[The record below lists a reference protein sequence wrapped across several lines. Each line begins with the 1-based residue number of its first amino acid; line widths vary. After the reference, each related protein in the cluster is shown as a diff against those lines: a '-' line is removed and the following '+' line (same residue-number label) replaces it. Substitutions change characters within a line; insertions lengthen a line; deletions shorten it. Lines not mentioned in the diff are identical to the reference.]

1 MAFQFYALKLTGIII
16 LVFLAQVL
24 IPGFTEFF
32 LLNQDAWNQP
42 WRFVTSIFLHGSLA
56 HLVYNMF
63 ALALFGTILEVLIRE
78 KRFLVVFFS
87 TGVLANLV
95 SINFYP
101 SSLGASGAIFGVI
114 GAMIFIKPWQVVW
127 AFGLP
132 MPVFIAGIIWAV
144 GDMIGIFVPDN
155 VGNIAHLSGMAFGLL
170 VGALYR
176 GHYRRKKERKRRE
189 KHSRHKLDEDH
200 VRRWEDAYLK

>member
-16 LVFLAQVL
+16 LVFLAQAM

-32 LLNQDAWNQP
+32 LLNQNAWNEP
-42 WRFVTSIFLHGSLA
+42 WRFVTSIFLHGNLA

-78 KRFLVVFFS
+78 KRFLFVFFS
-87 TGVLANLV
+87 TGILANLV
-95 SINFYP
+95 SVFFYP
-101 SSLGASGAIFGVI
+101 ASLGASGAIFGII
-114 GAMIFIKPWQVVW
+114 GAMIYIKPWQVVW

-132 MPVFIAGIIWAV
+132 MPVFIAGILWAV

-170 VGALYR
+170 VGSFFR
-176 GHYRRKKERKRRE
+176 RHYRRKKERRRRE
-189 KHSRHKLDEDH
+189 KHKHKLDEDH
-200 VRRWEDAYLK
+200 VRRWEDAYLR